1 MANSTLLELVTQV
14 SNELGIPT
22 PHNVVGNTSQDVIQ
36 LYGLMNACGY
46 ELLRKADWQQLIK
59 QNLFTTQY
67 IQSYG
72 YTTPT
77 SLTNNTIYGLDSSV
91 AAIDDTYQVVGTGVN
106 NATYVS
112 SVVSAG
118 DGSYNVTLNQ
128 PLASATVSVAP
139 TVAFTGTFSLN
150 YSGTNYLWQYDDSG
164 LAGVAIGQYVIGNN
178 IAYGTT
184 VANFGYDSGV
194 GIWYVILSQD
204 VLTGDTIDET
214 VSFYSSLPSTTLF
227 NFQKVKYAMPSDYDA
242 TVPRT
247 HWDKSKRWEMLGPED
262 AQQWEWLLSGYISTG
277 PRIRWRIFQNL
288 FQIWP
293 GNSTGERLG
302 FEYRSKAWALSS
314 TGTVKNS
321 FTADTDTCI
330 YPDRLMVLMCK
341 LKYFE
346 GKGFDTT
353 AMFRNYRD
361 ELETVIAQNTSSANL
376 SFAPRPGTVLIGY
389 DNTPDS
395 GYGHVN

>member
-72 YTTPT
+72 YTSPT

-91 AAIDDTYQVVGTGVN
+91 AAVDSTYQVVGTGIS
-106 NATYVS
+106 NATYVDFIENIGG
-112 SVVSAG
+112 V
-118 DGSYNVTLNQ
+118 YNVKVSQ
-128 PLASATVSVAP
+128 PITQ
-139 TVAFTGTFSLN
+139 TTGTSSTPITTTGAYDNSTMTPSEIVVPAGLLGQITEGCTFSINSPATTGTVTSVDGLGVDGLHLLLSVSPAFGETATFN
-150 YSGTNYLWQYDDSG
+150 VTFSNLAAYST
-164 LAGVAIGQYVIGNN
+164 
-178 IAYGTT
+178 
-184 VANFGYDSGV
+184 
-194 GIWYVILSQD
+194 
-204 VLTGDTIDET
+204 
-214 VSFYSSLPSTTLF
+214 F
-227 NFQKVKYAMPSDYDA
+227 NFQKVKYGMPSDYDA

-389 DNTPDS
+389 ENTPDS
-395 GYGHVN
+395 GYGAES

>member
-22 PHNVVGNTSQDVIQ
+22 PLNVVGNTSQDVIQ

-46 ELLRKADWQQLIK
+46 ELLRKADWQQLIQ
-59 QNLFTTQY
+59 QNIFTTVY
-67 IQSYG
+67 AQSNG
-72 YTTPT
+72 YTNND
-77 SLTNNTIYGLDSSV
+77 SLTNQTIYGLDSSV
-91 AAIDDTYQVVGTGVN
+91 SAVDTTYQVVGNGIS
-106 NATYVS
+106 NATYVDTVTS
-112 SVVSAG
+112 NGDGTYNVVVSQPITSTTG
-118 DGSYNVTLNQ
+118 TESGSYSSGGAWDNSLGPYEVGNIDSAVIAQISVGCSFSLTSDAGPPASGTVIGIDGVTVQLSVS
-128 PLASATVSVAP
+128 PDYGGATSGVNISI
-139 TVAFTGTFSLN
+139 TFS
-150 YSGTNYLWQYDDSG
+150 SIPVT
-164 LAGVAIGQYVIGNN
+164 AV
-178 IAYGTT
+178 
-184 VANFGYDSGV
+184 
-194 GIWYVILSQD
+194 
-204 VLTGDTIDET
+204 
-214 VSFYSSLPSTTLF
+214 F
-227 NFQKVKYAMPSDYDA
+227 NFQKVKYSMPSDYDA

-277 PRIRWRIFQNL
+277 PRIRWRIFQNM

-395 GYGHVN
+395 GYGAEH

>member
-22 PHNVVGNTSQDVIQ
+22 PLNVVGNTSQDVIQ

-46 ELLRKADWQQLIK
+46 ELLRKADWQQLIQ
-59 QNLFTTQY
+59 QNIFTTVY
-67 IQSYG
+67 AQSNG
-72 YTTPT
+72 YVNND
-77 SLTNNTIYGLDSSV
+77 SLANQTIYGLDSSV
-91 AAIDDTYQVVGTGVN
+91 SAVDTTYQVVGSGIS
-106 NATYVS
+106 NATYVTSVTNNAGVYSITVSQPITSTTGTTSTTVSGSGAWDNSLDSNVVVGISAGVLSQITLGCSFSLLANDGTTATGTVIEIFSGGVTLSVSPAYITS
-112 SVVSAG
+112 SVSI
-118 DGSYNVTLNQ
+118 SI
-128 PLASATVSVAP
+128 
-139 TVAFTGTFSLN
+139 TFSGIAA
-150 YSGTNYLWQYDDSG
+150 YSQ
-164 LAGVAIGQYVIGNN
+164 
-178 IAYGTT
+178 
-184 VANFGYDSGV
+184 
-194 GIWYVILSQD
+194 
-204 VLTGDTIDET
+204 
-214 VSFYSSLPSTTLF
+214 F

-277 PRIRWRIFQNL
+277 PRIRWRIFQNM

-293 GNSTGERLG
+293 GNSTGELLG

-330 YPDRLMVLMCK
+330 YPDRLLVLMCK

-389 DNTPDS
+389 DNLPDS
-395 GYGHVN
+395 GFGAEH